1 MEFNLEVRANDGVVY
16 TNAKDLLPAIEEGL
30 TKYNYVVDEGNYAQA
45 KKDRA
50 ALNSL
55 VKTVSDKRK
64 QVENDVFKEWLQD
77 KKDIMAIEK
86 KIKASAD
93 TLGEGISLVDESDKD
108 LKKSQIREL
117 WTTISNDKYP
127 FESVFEERYLNKST
141 SAGFIEEALT
151 SKFKRAEEEFTFL
164 QALLP
169 QDELQK
175 EQVLDV
181 YYKTLD
187 LLKAKEKIE
196 ELKEIHEK
204 MQAKVNQQI
213 EESKQAQAKRLEQEA
228 QNAMRASESAQI
240 EQNEVEPNRYCIFKF
255 SASYSTLKAFNPILN
270 QFMREHKDLKIEI
283 LEKGEE

>member
-228 QNAMRASESAQI
+228 QNAIRASESTQI
-240 EQNEVEPNRYCIFKF
+240 EQNKVEPNRYCVFKF

>member
-1 MEFNLEVRANDGVVY
+1 MEFNLEVRASDGVVY

-50 ALNSL
+50 SLNNL
-55 VKTVSDKRK
+55 VKIVSEKRK

-77 KKDIMAIEK
+77 KKDIMSIEK

-93 TLGEGISLVDESDKD
+93 GLGEGISLVDDAEKD
-108 LKKSQIREL
+108 LKKNQIREL

-127 FESVFEERYLNKST
+127 FESVFEERYLNKSV
-141 SAGFIEEALT
+141 SAGFVEDALT
-151 SKFKRAEEEFTFL
+151 GKFRRAEEEFNLLRTFL
-164 QALLP
+164 P
-169 QDELQK
+169 EDELQK

-187 LLKAKEKIE
+187 LLKAKEKVE
-196 ELKEIHEK
+196 ELKAIHEK
-204 MQAKVNQQI
+204 MQEKVNQQI
-213 EESKQAQAKRLEQEA
+213 EESKQAQQKRLEQEA

-240 EQNEVEPNRYCIFKF
+240 ERNEVEPNRYCIFKF
-255 SASYSTLKAFNPILN
+255 SAPYSTLKAFNPILN
-270 QFMREHKDLKIEI
+270 QFMKEHSELKIQI

>member
-30 TKYNYVVDEGNYAQA
+30 AKYNYVVDEGNYAQA

-108 LKKSQIREL
+108 LKKTQIREL
-117 WTTISNDKYP
+117 WTTISNNKYP

-240 EQNEVEPNRYCIFKF
+240 EQNEVEPNRYCVFKF

-270 QFMREHKDLKIEI
+270 QFIREHKDLKIEI

>member
-77 KKDIMAIEK
+77 KKDIMSIEK

-213 EESKQAQAKRLEQEA
+213 EETKQAQAKRLEQEA

-240 EQNEVEPNRYCIFKF
+240 EQNEVEPNRYCVFKF